1 MIRPADPRDH
11 RDDSSD
17 RDRIRSCLLSAAIG
31 AIVWSVVILALV
43 RA

>member
-11 RDDSSD
+11 RDDSSH
-17 RDRIRSCLLSAAIG
+17 RDRIRGCLLSFVVG
-31 AIVWSVVILALV
+31 AIVWSVVIGLLV